1 VSSSPDGRAL
11 APRPDPTGVVA
22 AVAAL
27 PALPVAKPTE
37 RYGVRRL
44 TAVWLAGLAPHTR
57 TAYFRDL
64 AHYLAWCQRD
74 GLDPC
79 RARPADLDHY
89 RAALELPAGAARLP
103 SPATVHRRLSAVSS
117 WYRYL
122 AVNHAPA
129 GPGGA
134 VVTNPVTAIRR
145 PRVDRDASTTVGL
158 TAEEVR
164 ALLAAADAEVAARTA
179 ALGRGATPH
188 RLSWWVASLRDRA
201 LVRLLADLGLRIGEA
216 LGLELDALTHNR
228 GRRTLRYL
236 GKGGKLRE
244 RPLTPTVTAAI
255 DGYLAAR
262 AQAVAMPVDRL
273 AGALF
278 ATTGRSGGS
287 GRLTEPAA
295 FLLIRRLARQ
305 ARLPSAGRLS
315 PHSLRH
321 AFATNARELGVPLED
336 VQDAMGHAD
345 TRTTR
350 RYDRGRYA
358 LDRDPALRLGELY
371 APARLEAET
380 DDESAIAGGSRPQPV
395 VGSARDTREE
405 DL

>member
-1 VSSSPDGRAL
+1 MTVILYPRTVPTSDRSL
-11 APRPDPTGVVA
+11 AHRGDDPTGIVA

-27 PALPVAKPTE
+27 PALPAADPTE

-44 TAVWLAGLAPHTR
+44 TAAWLAGFAAHTR

-64 AHYLAWCQRD
+64 AHFLAWCQRD

-79 RARPADLDHY
+79 RARPGDLDQY
-89 RAALELPAGAARLP
+89 RAILELPAGPRRPP

-122 AVNHAPA
+122 AANQVM
-129 GPGGA
+129 A
-134 VVTNPVTAIRR
+134 VHGEAVTNPVSAIRR
-145 PRVDRDASTTVGL
+145 PRVDRDASATVGL
-158 TAEEVR
+158 TAGEVR
-164 ALLAAADAEVAARTA
+164 ALLAAADDLVAARTA
-179 ALGRGATPH
+179 ALGRGASPH
-188 RLSWWVASLRDRA
+188 RQARWLAGLRDRA

-216 LGLELDALTHNR
+216 LGLDLDALTHNQ
-228 GRRTLRYL
+228 GRRTLRYR

-244 RPLTPTVTAAI
+244 RPLPPAAAAAI
-255 DGYLAAR
+255 DDYLAAR
-262 AQAVAMPVDRL
+262 AQAAVAPVDRL
-273 AGALF
+273 AGPLF
-278 ATTGRSGGS
+278 ATTGRGGDP

-295 FLLIRRLARQ
+295 FLLVRRLARQ
-305 ARLPSAGRLS
+305 ARLPAADRLS

-358 LDRDPALRLGELY
+358 LHRDPALRLAELY
-371 APARLEAET
+371 EGPHEPPRWET
-380 DDESAIAGGSRPQPV
+380 
-395 VGSARDTREE
+395 
-405 DL
+405 

>member
-1 VSSSPDGRAL
+1 MSSTVA
-11 APRPDPTGVVA
+11 A
-22 AVAAL
+22 AVAVL
-27 PALPVAKPTE
+27 PALPVPDPTADPTADSAE

-44 TAVWLAGLAPHTR
+44 TATWLAGFAPHTR

-64 AHYLAWCQRD
+64 AHFLAWCQREV
-74 GLDPC
+74 LDPV

-89 RAALELPAGAARLP
+89 RVALELPAGAARLP

-122 AVNHAPA
+122 VANQAQA

-158 TAEEVR
+158 TAEQVR
-164 ALLAAADAEVAARTA
+164 ALLAAADATVAARAA
-179 ALGRGATPH
+179 ALGRGITPH
-188 RLSWWVASLRDRA
+188 RQSRHLASVRDRA

-216 LGLELDALTHNR
+216 LGLDLDALSHNR

-236 GKGGKLRE
+236 GKGGRLRE
-244 RPLTPTVTAAI
+244 RPLPATAASAL
-255 DGYLAAR
+255 DDYLAAR
-262 AQAVAMPVDRL
+262 AQAAAVPVDRL
-273 AGALF
+273 TGALF
-278 ATTGRSGGS
+278 ATAGRAGGS

-305 ARLPSAGRLS
+305 ARLPSADRVS

-321 AFATNARELGVPLED
+321 AFATNARELGVALED

-371 APARLEAET
+371 GPAGDTAPAW
-380 DDESAIAGGSRPQPV
+380 
-395 VGSARDTREE
+395 
-405 DL
+405 

>member
-1 VSSSPDGRAL
+1 MTELAL
-11 APRPDPTGVVA
+11 AQAPGTDPSGVVA

-27 PALPVAKPTE
+27 PALPGGDPAE

-44 TAVWLAGLAPHTR
+44 TASWLAGFAPHTR

-64 AHYLAWCQRD
+64 AHFLAWCQRD

-89 RAALELPAGAARLP
+89 RAALELPAGPARLP

-122 AVNHAPA
+122 VANQAVA
-129 GPGGA
+129 GPDGQ
-134 VVTNPVTAIRR
+134 VVANPVAGIRR

-158 TAEEVR
+158 TADEVR
-164 ALLAAADAEVAARTA
+164 ALLAAADATVAARSA
-179 ALGRGATPH
+179 GLARGATPH
-188 RLSWWVASLRDRA
+188 RRARLLASLRDRA

-216 LGLELDALTHNR
+216 LSLDLDALTHNQ
-228 GRRTLRYL
+228 GRRTLRYR
-236 GKGGKLRE
+236 GKGGRLRE
-244 RPLTPTVTAAI
+244 RPLPSTAAAAI
-255 DGYLAAR
+255 DDYLVVR
-262 AQAVAMPVDRL
+262 AQAAGLPVDRL
-273 AGALF
+273 SGPLF
-278 ATTGRSGGS
+278 ATAGRSADPAVP

-305 ARLPSAGRLS
+305 AGLASADRLS

-345 TRTTR
+345 ARTTR

-358 LDRDPALRLGELY
+358 LSRDPALRLGELY
-371 APARLEAET
+371 E
-380 DDESAIAGGSRPQPV
+380 QV
-395 VGSARDTREE
+395 V
-405 DL
+405 